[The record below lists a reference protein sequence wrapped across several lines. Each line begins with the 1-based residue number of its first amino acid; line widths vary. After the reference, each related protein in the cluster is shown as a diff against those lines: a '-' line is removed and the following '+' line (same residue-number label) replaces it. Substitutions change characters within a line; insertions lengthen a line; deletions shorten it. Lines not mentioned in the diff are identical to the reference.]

1 MPYPLELPD
10 GIHKNDENRWVR
22 YCPTCGTEVTHLR
35 RNYCI
40 GSHSIKQ
47 PCKKCSNINNNPS
60 GMVGSVRLSWYE
72 SFRKSALTRGYE
84 WELSPEIVDTIY
96 SEQKGRC
103 ALSDIP
109 IGWSTVGWD
118 HTASID
124 RIDNDVGYTEDNI
137 QLVHKRVNMMRGSL
151 PVEEFIEICHL
162 ISSTKTKW

>member
-1 MPYPLELPD
+1 
-10 GIHKNDENRWVR
+10 
-22 YCPTCGTEVTHLR
+22 
-35 RNYCI
+35 
-40 GSHSIKQ
+40 
-47 PCKKCSNINNNPS
+47 
-60 GMVGSVRLSWYE
+60 MVGSVRLSWYE